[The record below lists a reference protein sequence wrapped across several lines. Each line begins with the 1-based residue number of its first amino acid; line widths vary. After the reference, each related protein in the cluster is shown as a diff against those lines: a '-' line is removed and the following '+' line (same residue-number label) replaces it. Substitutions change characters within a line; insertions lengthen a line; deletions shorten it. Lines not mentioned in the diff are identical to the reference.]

1 MRGLPS
7 ATEGSVEVA
16 KLTTGICIA
25 ITSVFLPGVGLLGPI
40 AEFAINKFV
49 KRPEAILVDELKRGN
64 LEILDV
70 ENAAAFIPMAYKFF
84 EAAKEGEYEHNLKL
98 LAQLLVNKLRAS
110 VPDVSSFARMS
121 RRIEGLTLRDLRVIA
136 LIDAILEAK
145 SGTLK
150 GAYGDPVSRI
160 FPFVGGEPAKYH
172 GFGDAGDTRILI
184 RLICARVIDC
194 RGRNSLGQRRGILLS
209 VFEFY

>member
-70 ENAAAFIPMAYKFF
+70 ENAAAVGSQQNTTGLEMPEIQESLSDLSARGLLI
-84 EAAKEGEYEHNLKL
+84 AEGATRWDKGEEYYYP
-98 LAQLLVNKLRAS
+98 S
-110 VPDVSSFARMS
+110 SSFTELIENAKKS
-121 RRIEGLTLRDLRVIA
+121 LVESISECAERR
-136 LIDAILEAK
+136 
-145 SGTLK
+145 
-150 GAYGDPVSRI
+150 
-160 FPFVGGEPAKYH
+160 PAP
-172 GFGDAGDTRILI
+172 A
-184 RLICARVIDC
+184 
-194 RGRNSLGQRRGILLS
+194 Q
-209 VFEFY
+209 